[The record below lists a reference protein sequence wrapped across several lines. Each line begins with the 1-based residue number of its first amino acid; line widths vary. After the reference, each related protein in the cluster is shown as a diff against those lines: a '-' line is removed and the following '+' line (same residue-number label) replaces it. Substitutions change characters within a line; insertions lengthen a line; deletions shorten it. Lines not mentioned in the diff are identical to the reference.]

1 MLGLLSQNTPSVRL
15 VGPKLV
21 LRPLQR
27 QDEKQWSEIREVSRS
42 FLEQW
47 EPKWPSDATS
57 PAAFRRRMKRFSA
70 EWRDGTTYSFLIFDR
85 ADGVLYGGITLSNVR
100 RGVAQAGSVGY
111 WIGAPYAR
119 RGFMSE
125 ALQLLLNFAFD
136 TLGLHR
142 VEAACLPSNGP
153 SRGLLEKSGFVQEGV
168 ARKYL
173 RINGAWQDHVC
184 YAILRTDP
192 RPIVPMY
199 D

>member
-1 MLGLLSQNTPSVRL
+1 MLGLLSQTSPSVRL
-15 VGPKLV
+15 VGPKLL

-27 QDEKQWSEIREVSRS
+27 QDERQWSEIREVSRS

-57 PAAFRRRMKRFSA
+57 PAAFRRRMKRFA
-70 EWRDGTTYSFLIFDR
+70 VEWREGMTYSFLIFDR
-85 ADGVLYGGITLSNVR
+85 MDQTLYGGITLSNVR
-100 RGVAQAGSVGY
+100 RGVAQTGSVGY
-111 WIGAPYAR
+111 WVGAPYAR
-119 RGFMSE
+119 RGVMSE
-125 ALQLLLNFAFD
+125 ALQLLLSFCFD

-153 SRGLLEKSGFVQEGV
+153 SRGLLEKSGFIQEGL

-173 RINGAWQDHVC
+173 QINGIWQDHVC

-192 RPIVPMY
+192 RPVVPMY

>member
-1 MLGLLSQNTPSVRL
+1 MLGLLSQTSPSVRL
-15 VGPKLV
+15 VGPRVV

-27 QDEKQWSEIREVSRS
+27 QDEKQWSEIREASRS

-57 PAAFRRRMKRFSA
+57 PAAFRRRLKRFSA
-70 EWRDGTTYSFLIFDR
+70 EWRDGTTYSFLIFGR
-85 ADGVLYGGITLSNVR
+85 ADQILYGGITLSNVR

-111 WIGAPYAR
+111 WVGEAHAR
-119 RGFMSE
+119 KGVMSE
-125 ALQLLLNFAFD
+125 ALQLLLSFSFD

-153 SRGLLEKSGFVQEGV
+153 SRGLLEKSGFIQEGL

-173 RINGAWQDHVC
+173 RINGLWQDHVC

-192 RPIVPMY
+192 RPVVPMY